1 MKGELPTYT
10 ARYEIISTLAADYPV
25 TWLTDMAKIHRSG
38 YYKWLNRQEVE
49 DQKNREEE
57 ALKELIVEI
66 HLKHKI
72 FGYPRIKEM
81 LKERGFLVNHKKV
94 YRLMCE
100 LHIQSVIR
108 KKRRSYQSGK
118 PSRIFDNLLDRQ
130 FQDRSY
136 NEAFV
141 TDITY
146 ISTPDGF
153 RYLSVIQDLYNNEVV
168 AWKLSKR
175 NDLQLVLDTIRAF
188 TEKRNV
194 YGSILHSDQGYQYTS
209 HHYTKELA
217 RLGIRG
223 SHSRRGN
230 CHDNACIESFFSH
243 FKSECIYLN
252 SFETDQEL
260 EELVEN
266 YIYFYNYQ
274 RFQKKLS
281 HLAPIE
287 YRCQMAA

>member
-1 MKGELPTYT
+1 MKGALPSYS
-10 ARYEIISTLAADYPV
+10 ARYEIISVLSVNYPISWLADI
-25 TWLTDMAKIHRSG
+25 AKVHRSG
-38 YYKWLNRQEVE
+38 FYKWLNRQERMETKDLEE
-49 DQKNREEE
+49 D

-66 HLKHKI
+66 HLKHKMY
-72 FGYPRIKEM
+72 GYPRIKEM

-100 LHIQSVIR
+100 LQIQAIIR
-108 KKRRSYQSGK
+108 KKRRSHTGK

-130 FQDRSY
+130 FQNRTY

-153 RYLSVIQDLYNNEVV
+153 RYLSVIQDLYNNEIV
-168 AWKLSKR
+168 AWKISKR
-175 NDLQLVLDTIRAF
+175 NDLQLVLDTIALF
-188 TEKRNV
+188 IEKRNV
-194 YGSILHSDQGYQYTS
+194 YGSILHSDQGFQYTS
-209 HHYTKELA
+209 HDYIKELSS
-217 RLGIRG
+217 LGIRG
-223 SHSRRGN
+223 SHSRKGN
-230 CHDNACIESFFSH
+230 CHDNACVESFFSH

-252 SFETDQEL
+252 TFKTDEEL
-260 EELVEN
+260 EELIEN
-266 YIYFYNYQ
+266 YIYFYNYK

-281 HLAPIE
+281 HQAPVE